1 LSQAPKLTSQIT
13 VKINGQQLNRESFG
27 KLAEARVDQHTH
39 LPGMFSL
46 RFFDPALKL
55 LDEGTF
61 DLTHSVEIS
70 AEGEGGKA
78 VPLIQGVITAL
89 EPEFK
94 AGMNAEL
101 TVRGYDSL
109 YKLYRDTKSKT
120 FLNVKDSDLAEEI
133 ATANGLR
140 SEVTATKTVHDHIYQ
155 DNESD
160 FSFLSKRAWRNGFE
174 CFVDEKK
181 LIFRKPSTKSADST
195 LTWGQELLWF
205 SLRETL
211 AEQVKEVVVKGWD
224 VERQVPIIG
233 RASEG
238 QLYPD
243 VVKSADVTKW
253 AQDVGAGRLVIVDQ
267 PVASQDE
274 ADILAAA
281 RLDEISGAFIE
292 AEGVALRRPEI
303 KAGKALK
310 LRGLGKRFS
319 GIYLVTSTTHLY
331 AADGFKT
338 RFAVRGVRSG
348 LLSEQIDQ
356 RSAAQRW
363 SGLVPAVVTNTEDPK
378 NWARIKLKFP
388 WMSEKEESDWARVI
402 GIGAGPEAGFY
413 AVPAVNDEVMVA
425 FIHGDFSQPVV
436 LGGVWNGKHAVPPD
450 SKVNNPG
457 ERPEVRV
464 WRSRAGHKIV
474 LYDNAEQKL
483 EIETK
488 DGHHIILDD
497 ANNKVEIRSK
507 GGLSITSETNMELTA
522 KGTMTLIGKP
532 IELNP

>member
-1 LSQAPKLTSQIT
+1 MSQAPKLTSQII
-13 VKINGQQLNRESFG
+13 VRVNGQQLTKETFS

-46 RFFDPALKL
+46 RFFDPGLKL

-61 DLTHSVEIS
+61 DLTQPVEIS
-70 AEGEGGKA
+70 AEGEDGKG

-109 YKLYRDTKSKT
+109 YKLYRDSKSKT
-120 FLNVKDSDLAEEI
+120 YLNVKDSDLAEEI
-133 ATANGLR
+133 ATSAGLR
-140 SEVTATKTVHDHIYQ
+140 SEVTTTKTIHPHIYQ

-160 FSFLSKRAWRNGFE
+160 FAFLSKRAWRNGYE
-174 CFVDEKK
+174 CFVDDKK
-181 LIFRKPSTKSADST
+181 LIFRKPSAKSANST
-195 LTWGQELLWF
+195 LTWGQDLLWF
-205 SLRETL
+205 SLRATL

-224 VERQVPIIG
+224 VERQIPIIG

-238 QLYPD
+238 QLYPN
-243 VVKSADVTKW
+243 VVKSQQVRDW
-253 AQDVGAGRLVIVDQ
+253 AQAVGAGRLVIVDQ
-267 PVASQDE
+267 PVSSQDE
-274 ADILAAA
+274 ADLLATA

-292 AEGVALRRPEI
+292 AEGIALRRPEI
-303 KAGKALK
+303 KAGKAVK

-319 GIYLVTSTTHLY
+319 GIYLVTTATHVY
-331 AADGFKT
+331 AADGLKT

-348 LLSEQIDQ
+348 LLSEQLIYQ
-356 RSAAQRW
+356 PSAHRW
-363 SGLVPAVVTNTEDPK
+363 PGLVPALVTNTEDPK
-378 NWARIKLKFP
+378 NWARVKLKFP

-425 FIHGDFSQPVV
+425 FVNCDISQPVV

-450 SKVNNPG
+450 SQVNNSG

-474 LYDNAEQKL
+474 FYDTADSKL

-488 DGHHIILDD
+488 DGHHITLDD
-497 ANNKVEIRSK
+497 ANNKIEIRSK
-507 GGLSITSETNMELTA
+507 GSLSITSETNMELIA
-522 KGTMTLIGKP
+522 KGTMTLLGKP